1 MMEFVSWDDDIPNIR
16 KNKSHI
22 PNHHPV
28 SMNSHRFSVD
38 VRNLAKYDD
47 FQGSSVAEDMVLIM
61 GQPYQVLAGIPTMF
75 GCVACWWYTY
85 PSEKYEFGKIDGFL

>member
-1 MMEFVSWDDDIPNIR
+1 MTFIDIPNIW
-16 KNKSHI
+16 KNKSHV

-61 GQPYQVLAGIPTMF
+61 GQPYQVLQ
-75 GCVACWWYTY
+75 
-85 PSEKYEFGKIDGFL
+85 EFPQCLGV